1 MAANDKAALLQGTLD
16 MLVLKALLPGARH
29 GYDIARWIQ
38 ATSDD
43 ILSVEEGS
51 LYPALHRI
59 ERRGWIT
66 SEWGQSESNRRA
78 KYYKLTR
85 AGRVQLSRE
94 VEAWGTMVRG
104 ITLILDARTAEVQP

>member
-1 MAANDKAALLQGTLD
+1 MANDDKAALLQGTLD
-16 MLVLKALLPGARH
+16 MLILKSLLSGARH

-43 ILSVEEGS
+43 VLAVEEGS

-66 SEWGQSESNRRA
+66 SEWGQSQSNRRA
-78 KYYKLTR
+78 KYYTLTR
-85 AGRVQLSRE
+85 SGKAQLARE
-94 VEAWGTMVRG
+94 VDAWETLAHG
-104 ITLILDARTAEVQP
+104 IALILKAKSAEA